1 MVLDFPDNDNKAGGS
16 LGKGS
21 RSVPLTGASAEVM
34 AVDGAEEEDDGFE
47 TVDDGEGEPGNR
59 VVILILGE
67 KVAKPEA
74 SGLAGKTLMFETE
87 E

>member
-1 MVLDFPDNDNKAGGS
+1 M
-16 LGKGS
+16 
-21 RSVPLTGASAEVM
+21 PLTGASAEVM
-34 AVDGAEEEDDGFE
+34 AVDGAEEEDDRFE

-74 SGLAGKTLMFETE
+74 SCLAGKTLMFESE